1 MQTEIEVKFPQID
14 IDAMR
19 ERLKEAGAVC
29 EQPMRLMR
37 RVNMET
43 DYQSKN
49 HAFLRVRDEGDK
61 VTLTYKQRAD
71 HEASTIDGTKEIEVE
86 VSDFEKT
93 IEIFRLS
100 DLPPVTYQET
110 RRETWKLGAAEI
122 VIDEWP
128 WIKPFIEI
136 EAPNETLVREAADK
150 LGLDW
155 ADVMI
160 RQIDYIYM
168 LEYDFAPDMH
178 ALQDIDDIRFE
189 LPVSP
194 KLIPKD

>member
-14 IDAMR
+14 IEDMR
-19 ERLKEAGAVC
+19 ERLQKAGAVC

-37 RVNMET
+37 RVYMQT
-43 DYQSKN
+43 KYQRE
-49 HAFLRVRDEGDK
+49 HHTFLRVRDEGDK
-61 VTLTYKQRAD
+61 ITLAYKQRAD
-71 HEASTIDGTKEIEVE
+71 HAASTIDGTKEIEVE
-86 VSDFEKT
+86 VSDFEKM
-93 IEIFRLS
+93 IEIIRLLN
-100 DLPPVTYQET
+100 LPPVTYQET
-110 RRETWKLGAAEI
+110 RRETWKLGEAEI